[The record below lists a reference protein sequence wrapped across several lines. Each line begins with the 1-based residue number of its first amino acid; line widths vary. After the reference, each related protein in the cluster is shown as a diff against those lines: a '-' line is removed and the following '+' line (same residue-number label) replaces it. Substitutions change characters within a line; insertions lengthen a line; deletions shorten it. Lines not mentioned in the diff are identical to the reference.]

1 MKLVEDVQ
9 HADIAPSS
17 FRLPGLLRF
26 LDSDYFPQGAD
37 YVGSLPV
44 KSRLSR
50 WFPFIFLHVGT
61 LLVFFVG
68 VSPVAVVVA
77 VALYWVRMFA
87 ITAFYHR
94 YFSHRTFKT
103 SRLLQFLFAILGN
116 SSVQRGPLWWAAHH
130 RRHHRLSDK
139 PGDSHSPYIDGFI
152 WSHIGWITA
161 DCNMPTDYSQIP
173 DLVRFPELVLLN
185 RFDWLVPTFMGFSLY
200 VLGARLES
208 YPQLHTSGLQLL
220 VWGFFVSTVV
230 LFHCTAAI
238 NSLTH
243 LWGSQRYATGDES
256 RNNVLLA
263 LLTMGEGWHN
273 NHHRFQGTVRQ
284 GFYWWEID
292 VSYYILKFMSILGL
306 VWDLRPVPLE
316 AYADHSDDRS
326 RERRGETCRK

>member
-1 MKLVEDVQ
+1 
-9 HADIAPSS
+9 
-17 FRLPGLLRF
+17 
-26 LDSDYFPQGAD
+26 
-37 YVGSLPV
+37 
-44 KSRLSR
+44 
-50 WFPFIFLHVGT
+50 
-61 LLVFFVG
+61 
-68 VSPVAVVVA
+68 
-77 VALYWVRMFA
+77 
-87 ITAFYHR
+87 
-94 YFSHRTFKT
+94 
-103 SRLLQFLFAILGN
+103 
-116 SSVQRGPLWWAAHH
+116 
-130 RRHHRLSDK
+130 
-139 PGDSHSPYIDGFI
+139 
-152 WSHIGWITA
+152 
-161 DCNMPTDYSQIP
+161 
-173 DLVRFPELVLLN
+173 
-185 RFDWLVPTFMGFSLY
+185 MGFSLY